1 MTDEKAYVLKQV
13 QVRLR
18 LAEAEPLYSTEE
30 ISTPEKAAQV
40 MAEAMADLDRE
51 YFCIVNL
58 DSRNRAINYQT
69 AKIDLD
75 GQAGDFRVLNFN
87 VVSIGDI
94 NQAVVPVQNVFKSA
108 ILSNATSI
116 MLLHN
121 HPSGNLSPSK
131 EDIEVTQKLSEAGM
145 LMNIPVLDHII
156 VGGGTAKRYSLREN
170 RPELFKAGESR
181 IVYAVHDSEPAKSYQ
196 SGGQTQ
202 KEALDEITKRL
213 EEGIRNVF
221 ESDNFKEYLRV
232 MSRFHNYSFN
242 NTVLIALQK
251 PDASYCAG
259 FKAWQYKF
267 GRHVKKGEKGI
278 RIIAPAPVKVKRET
292 EELDPQTNLPV
303 IGADGLPVMKEEEIK
318 IPRFK
323 VSTVFDVGQTEGRPL
338 PDLGVKEL
346 TGSVEG
352 YEAFMEGIREV
363 SPVPIR
369 FDVID
374 GGAKGYYDNSAKEIV
389 INEGMSQSQ
398 TMKTAVHEVSH
409 SLLHDKDR
417 MKEQGILKDAHV
429 RELEAEST
437 AFIVCDHFG
446 LDTSDYSFPYLASW
460 SPDQDLQTLRDSGN
474 TIRKTASGIITGI
487 EDKLSAL
494 QKEQEALLDNPF
506 EKESSYRIYQL
517 KDDIPDG
524 SIPRFMGMDYLK
536 EKNISVDQGMYQMV
550 YSGELEGYRG
560 DTPGML
566 ERLYEKFNIDHP
578 EDFRGHSMSVSDVV
592 VVSREGKEQAFY
604 VDSVGFQELPDFFK
618 EHEKQRQAEGPEE
631 TPRRKDSVLAALR
644 KKQAEMRA
652 SGPDENRNNNRNKT
666 AKKERGT
673 AI

>member
-1 MTDEKAYVLKQV
+1 MADEKAYVLKQV

-75 GQAGDFRVLNFN
+75 GPAGDFRVLNFN

-278 RIIAPAPVKVKRET
+278 RIIAPAPVKVRRET

-369 FDVID
+369 FDAIE

-417 MKEQGILKDAHV
+417 MKEQGIQKDAHV
-429 RELEAEST
+429 R
-437 AFIVCDHFG
+437 
-446 LDTSDYSFPYLASW
+446 
-460 SPDQDLQTLRDSGN
+460 
-474 TIRKTASGIITGI
+474 
-487 EDKLSAL
+487 
-494 QKEQEALLDNPF
+494 
-506 EKESSYRIYQL
+506 
-517 KDDIPDG
+517 
-524 SIPRFMGMDYLK
+524 
-536 EKNISVDQGMYQMV
+536 
-550 YSGELEGYRG
+550 
-560 DTPGML
+560 
-566 ERLYEKFNIDHP
+566 
-578 EDFRGHSMSVSDVV
+578 
-592 VVSREGKEQAFY
+592 EQAFY

-652 SGPDENRNNNRNKT
+652 SGPDENRNNNRNKA
-666 AKKERGT
+666 AKKERGRRRGQDHDHCQPWDRSCNAGEKGPAPGLRQPGEPYVKSWLQEAFGT
-673 AI
+673 GDIDCHHHGGSHCGRRGP